1 MFDGCIDDVLFE
13 LEDKVFNNKFVL
25 QCMVVIV
32 VGFGVNFIFVF
43 FVLWLMYLVGLEIV
57 KFVVKSVELESIV
70 VLVGV

>member
-43 FVLWLMYLVGLEIV
+43 FVLWLMYLVGLEMV
-57 KFVVKSVELESIV
+57 KLVVKQVELESIV
-70 VLVGV
+70 VIVGV